1 MVVAFHELDLE
12 LDPQEERRGRRGEGE
27 PVDARYQ
34 LVAEVG
40 TPVAIG
46 LRPADDRATVDQ
58 LDRDPG
64 RRVAGAGVEHVR
76 GERGS
81 RHWQRLVAYAGA
93 RMQELPLALTFD
105 DVLLVPRRSRLRSRA
120 DVSTRAQ
127 LTRRIALEIP
137 VVSANMD
144 TVTTAPMAIALAQ
157 LGGIGVLHRFL
168 SVEDEVA
175 EVARVKRFRTRVI
188 SDPHTIA
195 PGATL
200 AQARAEAERLGVSG
214 LLVVDDDDHLVGILT
229 TRDVRAGDGGD
240 AVSGHMTPHE
250 RLITG
255 PPGISAAEA
264 LALLHQH
271 RIEKLPLADAGGR
284 VAGMV
289 TLRDLEQE
297 KRYPLA
303 TRDAEGRLRV
313 AAAIGV
319 RGGYL
324 ERAEALLAADA
335 DALVLDIAHGHAD
348 AALEAVRELERRFPE
363 AEVIAGNV
371 ATADGVRDL
380 AAAGADAIKVGIGPG
395 FACTTRLVAGVGV
408 PQLSAVLECAAA
420 ARESGVPLIADGGI
434 RRPGDLAK
442 AIAAGASTVMVGSL
456 LAGRSESPGDVVR
469 RRGRLYKV
477 YRGMASR
484 SAASA
489 RLAIEGRGDALD
501 QYVPEGEE
509 MEFPLRGPVD
519 EVIAELVGGLR
530 SGMSYLDSATIE
542 EFWQNAQFVRQT
554 EAGQRETHP
563 GSPGE

>member
-1 MVVAFHELDLE
+1 
-12 LDPQEERRGRRGEGE
+12 
-27 PVDARYQ
+27 
-34 LVAEVG
+34 
-40 TPVAIG
+40 
-46 LRPADDRATVDQ
+46 
-58 LDRDPG
+58 
-64 RRVAGAGVEHVR
+64 
-76 GERGS
+76 
-81 RHWQRLVAYAGA
+81 
-93 RMQELPLALTFD
+93 MQDLPLALTFD
-105 DVLLVPRRSRLRSRA
+105 DVLLVPRRSRIRSRA
-120 DVSTRAQ
+120 DVATRTR
-127 LTRRIALEIP
+127 LTRRIALAIP

-168 SVEDEVA
+168 SVADEVA
-175 EVARVKRFRTRVI
+175 EVTRVKRFRTRVI
-188 SDPHTIA
+188 SEPHTIA
-195 PGATL
+195 PGASL
-200 AQARAEAERLGVSG
+200 AEARAEAEALGVSG
-214 LLVVDDDDHLVGILT
+214 LLVIDADGRLAGILT
-229 TRDVRAGDGGD
+229 TRDLRAGGD
-240 AVSGHMTPHE
+240 ASSVADQMTPLA
-250 RLITG
+250 RLVVG
-255 PPGISAAEA
+255 APGIAPADA
-264 LALLHQH
+264 LALLHRH
-271 RIEKLPLADAGGR
+271 RIEKLPLADAAGR

-297 KRYPLA
+297 AHFPHA

-324 ERAEALLAADA
+324 ERAEALLEADA
-335 DALVLDIAHGHAD
+335 DALVLDIAHGHAE
-348 AALEAVRELERRFPE
+348 AALDAVRELKRRFPE
-363 AEVIAGNV
+363 ADVIAGNV
-371 ATADGVRDL
+371 ATAAAVRDL
-380 AAAGADAIKVGIGPG
+380 AEAGADAIKVGIGPG

-408 PQLSAVLECAAA
+408 PQFSAILACAEAA
-420 ARESGVPLIADGGI
+420 HEVGVPLIADGGI

-442 AIAAGASTVMVGSL
+442 AIGAGASTVMVGSL

-509 MEFPLRGPVD
+509 MEFPLRGPVG

-542 EFWQNAQFVRQT
+542 EFWENAGFVRQT

>member
-1 MVVAFHELDLE
+1 
-12 LDPQEERRGRRGEGE
+12 
-27 PVDARYQ
+27 
-34 LVAEVG
+34 
-40 TPVAIG
+40 
-46 LRPADDRATVDQ
+46 
-58 LDRDPG
+58 
-64 RRVAGAGVEHVR
+64 
-76 GERGS
+76 
-81 RHWQRLVAYAGA
+81 
-93 RMQELPLALTFD
+93 MQELPLALTFD

-120 DVSTRAQ
+120 DASTATR

-137 VVSANMD
+137 VLSANMD

-175 EVARVKRFRTRVI
+175 EVTRVKRFRTRVI

-195 PGATL
+195 PDATL
-200 AQARAEAERLGVSG
+200 AQARSEAERLGVSG
-214 LLVVDDDDHLVGILT
+214 LLVVDGDGRLVGILT
-229 TRDVRAGDGGD
+229 TRDVRAGDGGN
-240 AVSGHMTPHE
+240 AVADHMTPRE
-250 RLITG
+250 RLVTG
-255 PPGISAAEA
+255 QPGINADDA
-264 LALLHQH
+264 LALLHRH

-284 VAGMV
+284 VVGMV

-297 KRYPLA
+297 ARYPQA

-348 AALEAVRELERRFPE
+348 SALEAVRELKRRFPQ

-380 AAAGADAIKVGIGPG
+380 AAVGADAVKVGIGPG

-408 PQLSAVLECAAA
+408 PQLSAVLTCAAA

-442 AIAAGASTVMVGSL
+442 AIAAGASSVMVGSL

-484 SAASA
+484 GAAGA

-519 EVIAELVGGLR
+519 EV
-530 SGMSYLDSATIE
+530 
-542 EFWQNAQFVRQT
+542 
-554 EAGQRETHP
+554 
-563 GSPGE
+563 

>member
-1 MVVAFHELDLE
+1 
-12 LDPQEERRGRRGEGE
+12 
-27 PVDARYQ
+27 
-34 LVAEVG
+34 
-40 TPVAIG
+40 
-46 LRPADDRATVDQ
+46 
-58 LDRDPG
+58 
-64 RRVAGAGVEHVR
+64 
-76 GERGS
+76 
-81 RHWQRLVAYAGA
+81 
-93 RMQELPLALTFD
+93 MQELPLALTFD

-120 DVSTRAQ
+120 DVTTRTQ
-127 LTRRIALEIP
+127 LTRTIALEIP
-137 VVSANMD
+137 VLSANMD

-175 EVARVKRFRTRVI
+175 EVVRVKRFRSRVI

-195 PGATL
+195 PAASL
-200 AQARAEAERLGVSG
+200 DQARAEAERLGVSG
-214 LLVVDDDDHLVGILT
+214 LLVVDGDGRLAGILT
-229 TRDVRAGDGGD
+229 TRDVRAGEGGA
-240 AVSGHMTPHE
+240 AVADHMTPRE
-250 RLITG
+250 RLVTG
-255 PPGISAAEA
+255 APGISAADA
-264 LALLHQH
+264 LALLHRH
-271 RIEKLPLADAGGR
+271 RIEKLPLADADGR

-297 KRYPLA
+297 ARYPHA
-303 TRDAEGRLRV
+303 TRDGEGRLRV

-348 AALEAVRELERRFPE
+348 SALEAVRELKRRFPQ

-371 ATADGVRDL
+371 ATAEGVRDL
-380 AAAGADAIKVGIGPG
+380 AAVGADAIKVGIGPG

-408 PQLSAVLECAAA
+408 PQLSAVLACAQA
-420 ARESGVPLIADGGI
+420 ARETGVPLIADGGI

-442 AIAAGASTVMVGSL
+442 AIAAGASSVMVGSL

-484 SAASA
+484 SAAGA

-519 EVIAELVGGLR
+519 EVITELVGGC
-530 SGMSYLDSATIE
+530 A
-542 EFWQNAQFVRQT
+542 A
-554 EAGQRETHP
+554 A
-563 GSPGE
+563 

>member
-1 MVVAFHELDLE
+1 
-12 LDPQEERRGRRGEGE
+12 
-27 PVDARYQ
+27 
-34 LVAEVG
+34 
-40 TPVAIG
+40 
-46 LRPADDRATVDQ
+46 
-58 LDRDPG
+58 
-64 RRVAGAGVEHVR
+64 
-76 GERGS
+76 
-81 RHWQRLVAYAGA
+81 
-93 RMQELPLALTFD
+93 MQELPLALTFD
-105 DVLLVPRRSRLRSRA
+105 DVLLVPRRSRIRSRA
-120 DVSTRAQ
+120 DVSTRTQ
-127 LTRRIALEIP
+127 LTRRIVLEIP

-175 EVARVKRFRTRVI
+175 EVMRVKRFRSRVI

-195 PGATL
+195 PDATL
-200 AQARAEAERLGVSG
+200 AQARSEAERLGVSG
-214 LLVVDDDDHLVGILT
+214 LLVVDGDGRLVGILT
-229 TRDVRAGDGGD
+229 TRDVRAGGGGD
-240 AVSGHMTPHE
+240 AVADHMTPRE
-250 RLITG
+250 RLVTG
-255 PPGISAAEA
+255 QPGIPAADA
-264 LALLHQH
+264 LALLHRH
-271 RIEKLPLADAGGR
+271 RIEKLPLAGSDGR

-297 KRYPLA
+297 ARYPQA
-303 TRDAEGRLRV
+303 TRDEEGRLRV

-348 AALEAVRELERRFPE
+348 AALEAVGELKRRFPE

-371 ATADGVRDL
+371 ATAGSVRDL
-380 AAAGADAIKVGIGPG
+380 VAAGADAIKVGIGPG

-408 PQLSAVLECAAA
+408 PQLSAVLDCAGA

-442 AIAAGASTVMVGSL
+442 AIAAGAASVMVGSL
-456 LAGRSESPGDVVR
+456 LAGRMESPGDVVR

-542 EFWQNAQFVRQT
+542 EFWGNAQFVRQT

>member
-1 MVVAFHELDLE
+1 
-12 LDPQEERRGRRGEGE
+12 
-27 PVDARYQ
+27 
-34 LVAEVG
+34 
-40 TPVAIG
+40 
-46 LRPADDRATVDQ
+46 
-58 LDRDPG
+58 
-64 RRVAGAGVEHVR
+64 
-76 GERGS
+76 
-81 RHWQRLVAYAGA
+81 
-93 RMQELPLALTFD
+93 MQELPLALTFD
-105 DVLLVPRRSRLRSRA
+105 DVLLVPRRSRIRSRA
-120 DVSTRAQ
+120 DASTHTR

-175 EVARVKRFRTRVI
+175 EVVRVKRFRTRVI
-188 SDPHTIA
+188 ADPHTIA
-195 PGATL
+195 PDATL

-214 LLVVDDDDHLVGILT
+214 LLVVDGDGRLVGILT
-229 TRDVRAGDGGD
+229 TRDVRAGDGSH
-240 AVSGHMTPHE
+240 AVADHMTPRE

-255 PPGISAAEA
+255 PPGISAADA

-271 RIEKLPLADAGGR
+271 RIEKLPLAGADGR

-297 KRYPLA
+297 ARYPHA
-303 TRDAEGRLRV
+303 TRDGEGRLRV

-348 AALEAVRELERRFPE
+348 SALEAVRELKRRFPQ

-380 AAAGADAIKVGIGPG
+380 AAVGADAIKVGIGPG

-408 PQLSAVLECAAA
+408 PQLSAVLDCAKA

-442 AIAAGASTVMVGSL
+442 AIAAGASSVMVGSL

-484 SAASA
+484 GAAGA

-519 EVIAELVGGLR
+519 EVITELVGGLR

-542 EFWQNAQFVRQT
+542 EFWGNSQFIRQT
-554 EAGQRETHP
+554 EAGQRETQP

>member
-1 MVVAFHELDLE
+1 A
-12 LDPQEERRGRRGEGE
+12 
-27 PVDARYQ
+27 
-34 LVAEVG
+34 
-40 TPVAIG
+40 
-46 LRPADDRATVDQ
+46 
-58 LDRDPG
+58 
-64 RRVAGAGVEHVR
+64 
-76 GERGS
+76 
-81 RHWQRLVAYAGA
+81 
-93 RMQELPLALTFD
+93 
-105 DVLLVPRRSRLRSRA
+105 
-120 DVSTRAQ
+120 
-127 LTRRIALEIP
+127 
-137 VVSANMD
+137 ANMN

-157 LGGIGVLHRFL
+157 LGGIGVVHRFL

-175 EVARVKRFRTRVI
+175 EVVRVKRFRTRVI

-195 PGATL
+195 PAATL
-200 AQARAEAERLGVSG
+200 AQARSEAERLGVSG
-214 LLVVDDDDHLVGILT
+214 LLVVDGEGRLVGILT
-229 TRDVRAGDGGD
+229 TRDVRAGDGSH
-240 AVSGHMTPHE
+240 AVADHMTPRE

-255 PPGISAAEA
+255 PAGISAADA

-271 RIEKLPLADAGGR
+271 RIEKLPLAGADGR

-297 KRYPLA
+297 ARYPQA
-303 TRDAEGRLRV
+303 TRDGEGRLRV

-348 AALEAVRELERRFPE
+348 SALEAVRELKRRFPQ

-408 PQLSAVLECAAA
+408 PQLSAVLDCAKA

-442 AIAAGASTVMVGSL
+442 AIAAGASSVMVGSL

-484 SAASA
+484 SAAGA

-519 EVIAELVGGLR
+519 EVITELVGGLR

-542 EFWQNAQFVRQT
+542 EFWGNAQFIRQT

>member
-1 MVVAFHELDLE
+1 ME
-12 LDPQEERRGRRGEGE
+12 
-27 PVDARYQ
+27 
-34 LVAEVG
+34 
-40 TPVAIG
+40 
-46 LRPADDRATVDQ
+46 
-58 LDRDPG
+58 
-64 RRVAGAGVEHVR
+64 
-76 GERGS
+76 
-81 RHWQRLVAYAGA
+81 
-93 RMQELPLALTFD
+93 ELPLALTFD
-105 DVLLVPRRSRLRSRA
+105 DVLLVPRRSRIRSRA
-120 DVSTRAQ
+120 DVSTRTQ
-127 LTRRIALEIP
+127 LTRKIALEIP

-157 LGGIGVLHRFL
+157 LGGIGVVHRFL

-175 EVARVKRFRTRVI
+175 EVTRVKRFRTRVI

-195 PGATL
+195 PGASL
-200 AQARAEAERLGVSG
+200 ADARAETERLGVSG
-214 LLVVDDDDHLVGILT
+214 LLVVDDGGRLLGILT
-229 TRDVRAGDGGD
+229 TRDLRAGSGGGTV
-240 AVSGHMTPHE
+240 AEHMTPLD
-250 RLITG
+250 RLVTG
-255 PPGISAAEA
+255 EPGITPADA
-264 LALLHQH
+264 LALLHRH
-271 RIEKLPLADAGGR
+271 RIEKLPLAGEDGR

-297 KRYPLA
+297 ARFPQA
-303 TRDAEGRLRV
+303 TRDSEGRLRV

-324 ERAEALLAADA
+324 ERAEALLEADA

-348 AALEAVRELERRFPE
+348 SALESVRELKRRFPE
-363 AEVIAGNV
+363 AEIIAGNV
-371 ATADGVRDL
+371 ATADAVHDL
-380 AAAGADAIKVGIGPG
+380 AAAGADAVKVGIGPG

-408 PQLSAVLECAAA
+408 PQLTAVLDCAKA
-420 ARESGVPLIADGGI
+420 ARETGVPLIADGGI

-442 AIAAGASTVMVGSL
+442 AIAAGASSVMVGSL

-509 MEFPLRGPVD
+509 MEFPLRGPVG
-519 EVIAELVGGLR
+519 EVVAELVGGLR
-530 SGMSYLDSATIE
+530 SGMSYLDSETVE
-542 EFWQNAQFVRQT
+542 EFWGKARFVRQT
-554 EAGQRETHP
+554 AAGQRETHP

>member
-1 MVVAFHELDLE
+1 
-12 LDPQEERRGRRGEGE
+12 
-27 PVDARYQ
+27 
-34 LVAEVG
+34 
-40 TPVAIG
+40 
-46 LRPADDRATVDQ
+46 
-58 LDRDPG
+58 
-64 RRVAGAGVEHVR
+64 
-76 GERGS
+76 
-81 RHWQRLVAYAGA
+81 
-93 RMQELPLALTFD
+93 MQELPLALTFD
-105 DVLLVPRRSRLRSRA
+105 DVLLVPRRSRIRSRA
-120 DVSTRAQ
+120 DVSTRTQ
-127 LTRRIALEIP
+127 LTRGIALEIP

-168 SVEDEVA
+168 SVDDEVA
-175 EVARVKRFRTRVI
+175 EVVRVKRFRTRVI

-195 PGATL
+195 PAATL
-200 AQARAEAERLGVSG
+200 AQARSEAERLGVSG
-214 LLVVDDDDHLVGILT
+214 LLVVDSDGRLVGILT
-229 TRDVRAGDGGD
+229 TRDVRAGDGSH
-240 AVSGHMTPHE
+240 AVADHMTPRE

-255 PPGISAAEA
+255 PPGISAADA

-271 RIEKLPLADAGGR
+271 RIEKLPLAGADGR

-297 KRYPLA
+297 ARYPQA
-303 TRDAEGRLRV
+303 TRDGEGRLRV

-348 AALEAVRELERRFPE
+348 SALEAVRELKRRFPQ

-408 PQLSAVLECAAA
+408 PQLSAVLDCAKA

-442 AIAAGASTVMVGSL
+442 AIAAGASSVMVGSL

-484 SAASA
+484 SAAGA

-542 EFWQNAQFVRQT
+542 EFWGNAQFIRQT

>member
-1 MVVAFHELDLE
+1 
-12 LDPQEERRGRRGEGE
+12 
-27 PVDARYQ
+27 
-34 LVAEVG
+34 
-40 TPVAIG
+40 
-46 LRPADDRATVDQ
+46 
-58 LDRDPG
+58 
-64 RRVAGAGVEHVR
+64 
-76 GERGS
+76 
-81 RHWQRLVAYAGA
+81 
-93 RMQELPLALTFD
+93 MQELPLALTFD
-105 DVLLVPRRSRLRSRA
+105 DVLLVPRRSRLRSRG
-120 DVSTRAQ
+120 DVSTRTR

-157 LGGIGVLHRFL
+157 LGGLGVVHRFL

-175 EVARVKRFRTRVI
+175 EVVRVKRYRTRVI

-195 PGATL
+195 PEASL
-200 AQARAEAERLGVSG
+200 ADARAETERLGVSG
-214 LLVVDDDDHLVGILT
+214 LLVVDAGGRLVGILT
-229 TRDVRAGDGGD
+229 TRDVRAGGGRGTVAD
-240 AVSGHMTPHE
+240 HMTPRA
-250 RLITG
+250 RLVTG
-255 PPGISAAEA
+255 SPGIAPEAA
-264 LALLHQH
+264 LALLHEH
-271 RIEKLPLADAGGR
+271 RIEKLPLADDAGR

-297 KRYPLA
+297 SHYPHA
-303 TRDAEGRLRV
+303 TRDGDGRLRV
-313 AAAIGV
+313 GAAIGV

-324 ERAEALLAADA
+324 ERAEALIAADA
-335 DALVLDIAHGHAD
+335 DALVLDIAHGHSESAI
-348 AALEAVRELERRFPE
+348 EAVRELKHRFPH
-363 AEVIAGNV
+363 AEIIAGNV
-371 ATADGVRDL
+371 ATADAVREL
-380 AAAGADAIKVGIGPG
+380 AAAGADAVKVGIGPG

-408 PQLSAVLECAAA
+408 PQLTAVLNCAEA
-420 ARESGVPLIADGGI
+420 ARETGIPLIADGGI

-509 MEFPLRGPVD
+509 MEFPLRGPVA

-530 SGMSYLDSATIE
+530 SGMSYLDAESVE
-542 EFWQNAQFVRQT
+542 EFWANARFVRQT

>member
-1 MVVAFHELDLE
+1 
-12 LDPQEERRGRRGEGE
+12 
-27 PVDARYQ
+27 
-34 LVAEVG
+34 
-40 TPVAIG
+40 
-46 LRPADDRATVDQ
+46 
-58 LDRDPG
+58 
-64 RRVAGAGVEHVR
+64 
-76 GERGS
+76 
-81 RHWQRLVAYAGA
+81 
-93 RMQELPLALTFD
+93 MQELPLALTFD
-105 DVLLVPRRSRLRSRA
+105 DVLLVPRRSRIRSRA
-120 DVSTRAQ
+120 DVSTHTQ
-127 LTRRIALEIP
+127 LTRGIALEIP

-168 SVEDEVA
+168 SVDDEVA
-175 EVARVKRFRTRVI
+175 EVVRVKRFRTRVI

-195 PGATL
+195 PAATL

-214 LLVVDDDDHLVGILT
+214 LLVVDGDGRLVGILT
-229 TRDVRAGDGGD
+229 TRDVRAGDGSH
-240 AVSGHMTPHE
+240 AVADHMTPRG

-255 PPGISAAEA
+255 PAGISAADA

-271 RIEKLPLADAGGR
+271 RIEKLPLAGADGR

-297 KRYPLA
+297 ARYPQA
-303 TRDAEGRLRV
+303 TRDGEGRLRV

-348 AALEAVRELERRFPE
+348 SALEAVRELTRRFPQ

-380 AAAGADAIKVGIGPG
+380 AAVGADAIKVGIGPG

-408 PQLSAVLECAAA
+408 PQLSAVLDCAKA

-442 AIAAGASTVMVGSL
+442 AIAAGASSVMVGSL

-484 SAASA
+484 SAAGA

-519 EVIAELVGGLR
+519 EVITELVGGLR

-542 EFWQNAQFVRQT
+542 EFWGNAQFIRQT